1 MISPETLRHIKQVEI
16 HTRRLLN
23 GALVGDSR
31 SALKGSG
38 FEFDQIREYQPGD
51 DIRFID
57 WKSSARTNKLLVKQY
72 IEERSRCIIIA
83 LDASTSGLGTSG
95 ARTKYHVMA
104 EVAAV
109 LSLVADHGKDSVG
122 LLLFTDTIECFIPP
136 RKGRNHVTHIMQRV
150 FEFQPQGKATCF
162 GAALKKLISLRKK
175 DTLFIMISDFIEIF
189 HDSEQK
195 KLVAALSA
203 KQEFLAIRC
212 LDPQENTLPAIGFL
226 ITEDFESGEHVIVDT
241 RKHNTLNAFLSYR
254 AQEQITQFKRHNIS
268 YLDISTTRPFIGDI
282 IRFFRQ
288 RMAY

>member
-1 MISPETLRHIKQVEI
+1 MISPETLRRIKQVEI

-31 SALKGSG
+31 SAVKGSG
-38 FEFDQIREYQPGD
+38 FEFDQIREYQLGD

-83 LDASTSGLGTSG
+83 LDASASGLYTSGT
-95 ARTKYHVMA
+95 RTKYHIMA

-122 LLLFTDTIECFIPP
+122 LLLFTDTIEYFIPP
-136 RKGRNHVTHIMQRV
+136 RKGRNHVTHIMQLI
-150 FEFQPQGKATCF
+150 FEFQPRGKKTCF
-162 GAALKKLISLRKK
+162 GIALKKLMSLRRK
-175 DTLFIMISDFIEIF
+175 DTLFIMISDFIEITCNP
-189 HDSEQK
+189 EEE
-195 KLVAALSA
+195 KLLAILSA
-203 KQEFLAIRC
+203 KQELLAIRC
-212 LDPQENTLPAIGFL
+212 LDSRENSLPTIGFL
-226 ITEDFESGEHVIVDT
+226 TTLDLESGEQVIIDT
-241 RKHNTLNAFLSYR
+241 RKRSILNAFLSHR
-254 AQEQITQFKRHNIS
+254 AQEQLTQFKRHTIS
-268 YLDISTTRPFIGDI
+268 CLDISTTKPFIGDI

>member
-1 MISPETLRHIKQVEI
+1 MISPETLRRIKQVEI

-31 SALKGSG
+31 SAVKGSG
-38 FEFDQIREYQPGD
+38 FEFDQIREYQLGD

-57 WKSSARTNKLLVKQY
+57 WKSSVRTNKLLIKQY

-83 LDASTSGLGTSG
+83 LDASSSGLYASG

-109 LSLVADHGKDSVG
+109 ISLVADHGKDSVG

-136 RKGRNHVTHIMQRV
+136 RKGRNHVTHIMQRI
-150 FEFQPQGKATCF
+150 FEFQPRGKATCF
-162 GAALKKLISLRKK
+162 SAALKKLMSLRRK
-175 DTLFIMISDFIEIF
+175 DTLFIMISDFIETF
-189 HDSEQK
+189 HDPEQE
-195 KLVAALSA
+195 KLLTALSA
-203 KQEFLAIRC
+203 KQELMAIRC
-212 LDPQENTLPAIGFL
+212 LDLLEHTLPTVGFL
-226 ITEDFESGEHVIVDT
+226 IAEDLESGEHVVIDT
-241 RKHNTLNAFLSYR
+241 RKHSTLNAFLSYR
-254 AQEQITQFKRHNIS
+254 TQEQITQFKRHNIS
-268 YLDISTTRPFIGDI
+268 CLDISTTRPFIGDI